1 MKNNEKKKFNYEYP
15 TFHGISER
23 EIYVKVLEAAAT
35 ILDYEEGYAF
45 KEGDREVNYREFVKT
60 RELCDRI
67 EDDSTWEDGEK
78 DDTDDLTVMRN
89 WIRHQVY
96 LETGII
102 SQLEPETL

>member
-78 DDTDDLTVMRN
+78 DDIYDLTVMCN
-89 WIRHQVY
+89 WIRHQVF
-96 LETGII
+96 LET
-102 SQLEPETL
+102 QLEPETL